1 MARFGGFSFA
11 KREVVLNLLEGN
23 HSPVKRFYGQDGFQI
38 LFLTGFF
45 FNLLSRNQTLSIRN
59 TINTREKSPVLKLK
73 SFSLAFGAQVFK
85 ALGDE
90 SRLRILHLLY
100 HMKALTI
107 TDLELILDFT
117 QTKTARLMGVMRNA
131 GLVQS
136 TRKDYWVFYRI
147 KDEATGLLADYL
159 QLMEKDPQLVE
170 DLKLGRTLES
180 NRELIANKIA
190 MKQYKP
196 VFHS

>member
-1 MARFGGFSFA
+1 
-11 KREVVLNLLEGN
+11 
-23 HSPVKRFYGQDGFQI
+23 
-38 LFLTGFF
+38 
-45 FNLLSRNQTLSIRN
+45 
-59 TINTREKSPVLKLK
+59 
-73 SFSLAFGAQVFK
+73 
-85 ALGDE
+85 
-90 SRLRILHLLY
+90 
-100 HMKALTI
+100 MKALTI
-107 TDLELILDFT
+107 TDMELILDFT

-147 KDEATGLLADYL
+147 KDEAAGLLADYL

-170 DLKLGRTLES
+170 DLKSGRTLES
-180 NRELIANKIA
+180 NRELIASKMA

>member
-1 MARFGGFSFA
+1 
-11 KREVVLNLLEGN
+11 LLT
-23 HSPVKRFYGQDGFQI
+23 S
-38 LFLTGFF
+38 
-45 FNLLSRNQTLSIRN
+45 NQTLSIRN
-59 TINTREKSPVLKLK
+59 TINAKEKSPVLKLK

-100 HMKALTI
+100 HMKSLTI
-107 TDLELILDFT
+107 TDMELILDFT

-136 TRKDYWVFYRI
+136 SRTDYWVFYRI